1 MPLPSMSINNNT
13 SFFGHIFRAGIANN
27 RELNFKAWVGTVVA
41 KFDLVWIVMLLHGRV
56 IDGAVVGVD
65 FQLFSKKPCQVNFL
79 KNKN

>member
-1 MPLPSMSINNNT
+1 M
-13 SFFGHIFRAGIANN
+13 
-27 RELNFKAWVGTVVA
+27 A

-56 IDGAVVGVD
+56 IDGAVAGVD